1 MTSFDQAEQVTY
13 LSHML
18 SRATEAAMMAGRE
31 LRQRA
36 GQQNR
41 ESAQAKASNLD
52 LVTEGDRAAERR
64 ILDCLQSSFP
74 DHTFLTE
81 ESGQV
86 GDPRPG
92 LIRWII
98 DPLDGTL
105 NYVQNINYYAVS
117 IAAEL
122 DGELLCGVIYQPQ
135 TDDLYT
141 ALRGSGAY
149 FGPHSLSTNRMGNL
163 QGAYLALGL
172 PGVPKKWARELSA
185 GISSLLHAGSTFM
198 RLGSAAL
205 NLAKVAKGDLDGH
218 WDMDIQY
225 WDVAAGMLMVRE
237 AGGVVTDVEGNPF
250 DENSRSIVAA
260 GAKLHPELLQTLQQA
275 TRTCA

>member
-1 MTSFDQAEQVTY
+1 MT
-13 LSHML
+13 HML

-64 ILDCLQSSFP
+64 ILNCLQSSFP

-81 ESGQV
+81 ESGQL
-86 GDPRPG
+86 GEPRPG

-141 ALRGSGAY
+141 GLRGDGAF
-149 FGPHSLSTNRMGNL
+149 FGPIPLRTNQTGDL
-163 QGAYLALGL
+163 QGGYLALGL
-172 PGVPKKWARELSA
+172 PGVPQKWARQLSA
-185 GISSLLHAGSTFM
+185 GISALLHAGATFM

-205 NLAKVAKGDLDGH
+205 NLAKVAKGDLDGY

-225 WDVAAGMLMVRE
+225 WDVAAGILMVRE
-237 AGGVVTDVEGNPF
+237 AGGVVTDVDGNPF
-250 DENSRSIVAA
+250 TENSRSIVAG
-260 GAKLHPELLQTLQQA
+260 GAKMHPELLSTLQQA
-275 TRTCA
+275 IASCGC